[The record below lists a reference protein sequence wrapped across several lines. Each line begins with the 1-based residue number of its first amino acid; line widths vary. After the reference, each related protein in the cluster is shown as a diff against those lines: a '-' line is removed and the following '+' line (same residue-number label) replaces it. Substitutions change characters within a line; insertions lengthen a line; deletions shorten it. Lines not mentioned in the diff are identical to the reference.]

1 MRCNKGE
8 PPAPRTKPTGALK
21 LRARG
26 VRRDHGVTC
35 FSLLLGPHGHVMFVR
50 PEGLTCSRAPR
61 GANVV
66 GKENLGRPD
75 GHKQV
80 AHNRSGS
87 CPCPGPR
94 LVFAAALNSYCAH
107 GKPAASHNAG
117 AAATVAI
124 RAAGQAGSYTVSSS
138 ECAGPACGCNA
149 CRGDQQFEEEFSEP
163 KRRLVHVQDQWRMC
177 R

>member
-1 MRCNKGE
+1 MRCNKAE

-66 GKENLGRPD
+66 RQREPWGRLN

-94 LVFAAALNSYCAH
+94 LVFAAALDSYCAH
-107 GKPAASHNAG
+107 GKPAARHNAG
-117 AAATVAI
+117 AAATVAKPYAQRVKLVAI
-124 RAAGQAGSYTVSSS
+124 PSPHQNAPDQLAGATLVGVTSNSRRSS
-138 ECAGPACGCNA
+138 ANL
-149 CRGDQQFEEEFSEP
+149 RGD
-163 KRRLVHVQDQWRMC
+163 
-177 R
+177 